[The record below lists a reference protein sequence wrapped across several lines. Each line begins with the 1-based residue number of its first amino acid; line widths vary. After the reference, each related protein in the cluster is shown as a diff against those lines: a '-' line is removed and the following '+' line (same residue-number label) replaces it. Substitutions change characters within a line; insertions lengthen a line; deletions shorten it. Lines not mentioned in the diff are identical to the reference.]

1 MINTSGT
8 FKNLCLNIIN
18 NIKNNPTEEENKAS
32 EQDENINTLTNETSD
47 QNDDIKNDILKQ
59 VQDNKSDKEVEQ
71 NDEQPQDLDSQLNL
85 TQHATSETNLDNYIN
100 KNNTDTKVDLNQ
112 TNNYNFLHTESKIN
126 EKYEEHIKNPNN
138 TEESYIEQNHN
149 KYNETNYILE
159 NDSKELYQ
167 ESLKRSNEYF
177 NTTMKEEC
185 SNITT
190 DLNSQFNDA
199 INDSSKKFEENNH
212 KAISYYNTTSDL
224 NTCNN
229 EKNIKSDY
237 EEKLG
242 DSCRFF
248 IYTSNPYNY
257 DIRMIKENCL
267 TIYQLLFTE
276 KTKWCSI
283 YICTDNGPMSNFN
296 YHLYKILCSKDDI
309 YMYFFLLKKFIFSCY
324 IYFNLISIK
333 IFSSLSIFSYK
344 NRNSSRSTDSQNCL
358 SFNSFSEIPNYEQ
371 PSNKASDNISLR
383 KGEDEKKKRKQK
395 NDISNNLENKKQKLN
410 NDTND
415 EHIKCFSKNLEN
427 VHNKEYD
434 YFLSSY
440 KNSNDLDN
448 TESDKNMFSFNN
460 GLDYNNNLNNLLNPD
475 NIQNNNYLYNG
486 FCKNEESQFFN
497 FIYNPYK
504 HIYENKPN
512 TCSTYFNFFDKDKT
526 DIKKK
531 LQLFINTHSPTM
543 INITKK
549 WNSFYLNKNKI
560 TSFVEKY
567 KDTNFFSCDNFKK
580 EITEKF
586 INSFVETFCLM
597 ITKNEDKEHTEENDL
612 TPPKTNNE
620 NVNKATTSDNIKYE
634 ENVQS
639 QDHFNVGS
647 DENSNKEL
655 ITNKNEPNSNSN
667 IENGQVDNVA
677 NGEGEKNDENC
688 ENNNASEHAVP
699 MSENETE
706 EELLVEKDD
715 NKEASCRNSDD
726 CRGTDSV
733 CPENVSKHW
742 DILDSSKNLDSSCAI
757 STNYVESNGLMD
769 SNNHILGTDKND
781 EDMNTKA
788 FEISGESIES
798 CNKNDIKKE
807 EYNLSEENNEKE
819 INKEKYVLKEDK
831 NNPKLDDHLKTNQSL
846 PNNIIINNLNIL
858 MTDLNELYYYL
869 ENKKGKLI
877 RQGWDSNGGL
887 ENIGYYGNLD
897 KNKFSG
903 INNNGEN
910 DLVLNT
916 DIFGNPKSNSL
927 FFDGEKNEDD
937 DENETRVIDDM
948 YYLDSNKNEDDHY
961 NLEISSVDLTKCC
974 SVCSGAQYDNFET
987 NSNHCNDNNKIE
999 VFIKESD
1006 FFCNCNNI
1014 VSTSQNF
1021 NPNYKLCF
1029 NNDVKSEEYYMLKKN
1044 DIEQMNRMLGEILY
1058 MNNSETEG
1066 MRSRNEMDGTDIG
1079 GYGGD
1084 AKRSGKYYIKT
1095 NKGLGKDK
1103 NKIWS
1108 DNNYDDTYNNKD
1120 GDPNKP
1126 TLTSRELRN
1135 LRRNKLLNN
1144 KEMEQKNKS
1153 AKQTYGSNYD
1163 IKSPRVKKL
1172 EKFTS
1177 LDQEELREVF
1187 GPTGVSGVYFEKS
1200 RSSWTA
1206 QYKVSGGKR
1215 RAKRFLVTKNMTY
1228 EEIENVKQQCIAYR
1242 KQMEKEYSKEFLNED
1257 KKKLANNNINPPG
1270 KKSKK
1275 KRKIKNFY
1283 DC

>member
-1 MINTSGT
+1 MINTSGR

-18 NIKNNPTEEENKAS
+18 NIKSNPTEEEN
-32 EQDENINTLTNETSD
+32 INTSTNETSD
-47 QNDDIKNDILKQ
+47 QKDDIKND
-59 VQDNKSDKEVEQ
+59 KEAEQ
-71 NDEQPQDLDSQLNL
+71 NEGLPQDLDSQLNL
-85 TQHATSETNLDNYIN
+85 TQHVISETNADNYIN
-100 KNNTDTKVDLNQ
+100 KNNIDTNLDLNQ
-112 TNNYNFLHTESKIN
+112 TNNYNVLHTDSKIN
-126 EKYEEHIKNPNN
+126 EKCEEHIKNANN
-138 TEESYIEQNHN
+138 TEESYIKNNSN
-149 KYNETNYILE
+149 KYNETNYVLE
-159 NDSKELYQ
+159 NDSKELYK
-167 ESLKRSNEYF
+167 ESLKRSNEDF

-185 SNITT
+185 NNITT
-190 DLNSQFNDA
+190 DLNSQFNYA
-199 INDSSKKFEENNH
+199 INDNSKKFDENNN

-224 NTCNN
+224 STCNN
-229 EKNIKSDY
+229 ENNIKNDY

-267 TIYQLLFTE
+267 TIYQLLFSE
-276 KTKWCSI
+276 KKKWCSI

-309 YMYFFLLKKFIFSCY
+309 YMYFFVLKKFIFSCY
-324 IYFNLISIK
+324 IYFNLINIK

-344 NRNSSRSTDSQNCL
+344 NRKSNRSTDSKNYV

-371 PSNKASDNISLR
+371 SQNKESNTISLK
-383 KGEDEKKKRKQK
+383 KGEDEKRKRKQK

-410 NDTND
+410 NETND

-427 VHNKEYD
+427 AHNKEYND

-440 KNSNDLDN
+440 KNDNDLGN
-448 TESDKNMFSFNN
+448 TESDYKNMFSFNN

-486 FCKNEESQFFN
+486 FCKNEESQIFN

-504 HIYENKPN
+504 HIYENKSN

-597 ITKNEDKEHTEENDL
+597 ITKNEDKEHGDENVV
-612 TPPKTNNE
+612 TPTKTNNE
-620 NVNKATTSDNIKYE
+620 NINKASKSDHIKYGE
-634 ENVQS
+634 HAQS
-639 QDHFNVGS
+639 QGHLNVGS
-647 DENSNKEL
+647 DGNSLATTFDGNSNKEFV
-655 ITNKNEPNSNSN
+655 TNKTEPNSSSN
-667 IENGQVDNVA
+667 IESAQVDNA
-677 NGEGEKNDENC
+677 TNGEGENNDENC
-688 ENNNASEHAVP
+688 ESGERDEGGKGDTSEPAAP

-706 EELLVEKDD
+706 EELLAEKDD

-733 CPENVSKHW
+733 CPENGSKNW
-742 DILDSSKNLDSSCAI
+742 EILDSSKNLDSSCAI

-769 SNNHILGTDKND
+769 SNNHILGTDKNE
-781 EDMNTKA
+781 EDMNTKG

-807 EYNLSEENNEKE
+807 YNLSEDNDEKE
-819 INKEKYVLKEDK
+819 INKEKFILKEDK

-858 MTDLNELYYYL
+858 MSDLNELYYYL

-877 RQGWDSNGGL
+877 RQGWNSNNGGL
-887 ENIGYYGNLD
+887 ENVGYYGNLD
-897 KNKFSG
+897 KNKYSG
-903 INNNGEN
+903 INNNDEN
-910 DLVLNT
+910 NIVLNN
-916 DIFGNPKSNSL
+916 DILGNPKSNPL
-927 FFDGEKNEDD
+927 FFDGEKIEED

-987 NSNHCNDNNKIE
+987 NSNHYNDNNKIE

-1021 NPNYKLCF
+1021 NSNYKLCF

-1066 MRSRNEMDGTDIG
+1066 MRCRNEMDVG
-1079 GYGGD
+1079 GYGADG
-1084 AKRSGKYYIKT
+1084 KRSGKYYIKN
-1095 NKGLGKDK
+1095 NKGIGKDK

-1108 DNNYDDTYNNKD
+1108 ENNYDDTYNNKD
-1120 GDPNKP
+1120 GDHNKP

-1144 KEMEQKNKS
+1144 KEAEQKNKS
-1153 AKQTYGSNYD
+1153 AKQTCGSNYD

-1242 KQMEKEYSKEFLNED
+1242 KQMEKEYTKEFLNED
-1257 KKKLANNNINPPG
+1257 KKKLANNNINPSG